1 MFIYKLNSIEKLL
14 TVAKNREYVQNN
26 PELCKL
32 LENPLIKD
40 DTELAIHYNE
50 YKLNYPD
57 SAKKFVDYFYM
68 HGPELDVGSLDE
80 WRTIIQNDPELLEEA
95 NKNDCRIDEIWAEKQ
110 ANKEKNYS
118 WSTLA
123 DLYDCLSKPC
133 QYTNMISPSIGTIGD
148 NQPKY
153 NLKNT
158 SGSDEAITLLG
169 IPAYMINKMP
179 RYLLQGI
186 TQLTDMISLQS
197 SDIFNKILGSK
208 KAVKEDPYILKDV
221 ETIGGDVLGAIASRM
236 GDCFRLYEYKRR
248 YNPYN
253 YEQNMTRSDR
263 FGTVVY
269 DENGNPHVKTPN
281 GNSMESKT
289 TIFSDNS
296 RLNPNVSINDIRL
309 KNIGEVS
316 QDNTLPIKITA
327 YNPVFLPDGRYYID
341 ANTSDYD
348 NVGIVS
354 GTNESGIRLL
364 PNSASGIEQLSK
376 ENKILHVGCATRPKD
391 VIKYYQAFLIKNY
404 PNLSLPKNFSTLVS
418 RAIKY
423 SDLNVVLF
431 FPNGQRVLPV
441 FDTGGGQPESPWI
454 DITAQYF
461 FTKEG
466 WGLATIYDSSG
477 KAITSD
483 ANNPMP
489 ELLASSEL
497 SKAKIQ
503 PYKIKAMKINGAP
516 NNNGIINGK
525 YFFSESFCQTNGLD
539 PQVYAQVDQG
549 ARLAGLYAEYNH
561 LLSN

>member
-1 MFIYKLNSIEKLL
+1 
-14 TVAKNREYVQNN
+14 
-26 PELCKL
+26 
-32 LENPLIKD
+32 
-40 DTELAIHYNE
+40 
-50 YKLNYPD
+50 
-57 SAKKFVDYFYM
+57 
-68 HGPELDVGSLDE
+68 
-80 WRTIIQNDPELLEEA
+80 
-95 NKNDCRIDEIWAEKQ
+95 
-110 ANKEKNYS
+110 
-118 WSTLA
+118 
-123 DLYDCLSKPC
+123 
-133 QYTNMISPSIGTIGD
+133 
-148 NQPKY
+148 
-153 NLKNT
+153 
-158 SGSDEAITLLG
+158 
-169 IPAYMINKMP
+169 
-179 RYLLQGI
+179 
-186 TQLTDMISLQS
+186 
-197 SDIFNKILGSK
+197 
-208 KAVKEDPYILKDV
+208 
-221 ETIGGDVLGAIASRM
+221 
-236 GDCFRLYEYKRR
+236 
-248 YNPYN
+248 
-253 YEQNMTRSDR
+253 MTRSDR

-289 TIFSDNS
+289 AIFSDNS

-354 GTNESGIRLL
+354 GTNESGVRLL

-376 ENKILHVGCATRPKD
+376 ENKILHIGCATRPRD

-549 ARLAGLYAEYNH
+549 ARLAGLQAKYSY